1 MGVSMVP
8 VRAWTLDQVCH
19 ILVMKIMA
27 RPGRRASCAFWSW
40 RSWQESCYGS
50 GEKAA
55 ETALRD
61 REIMQQYPCDAMFGQ
76 DLIAGHED
84 QCNIGARTER
94 KTQH

>member
-50 GEKAA
+50 GGRVEVGAS
-55 ETALRD
+55 ALQSF
-61 REIMQQYPCDAMFGQ
+61 ILCVV
-76 DLIAGHED
+76 
-84 QCNIGARTER
+84 
-94 KTQH
+94 